1 MMEKRR
7 KLTNWLGAALALVLA
22 VCITGCTQEP
32 PPPTGGG
39 PIAMSRL
46 TEAQYRQTVAD
57 IFGDDIK
64 IFGRFEPDHRRD
76 RLLAV
81 GSAWTSI
88 TPAGFEQYDNMARG
102 IAAQVLDAERR
113 ERIVPCRPAAADA
126 ADDDCAAL
134 FVRQVGRKLFR
145 RPLTE
150 LDIQPRL
157 ALARQGA
164 ETFNDFYT
172 GLEFVLASLLLSPE
186 FLFRTEVAEADPAN
200 PGQLRLDAFSR
211 AARLSYLLW
220 NTTPDE
226 ALLAAAERGELDNRR
241 GLAAQVERLLSSPRL
256 EDGVRALFSDMLELD
271 HFLEVAKDAT
281 LYPAYSSQVALDA
294 REQTLR
300 VIVDHLVKRNG
311 DYRGLFTTNHFPLT
325 RSLGLIYDVPVAAR
339 EGWEDYVFA
348 ADDQRAG
355 ILTHVTLLAQHSHPG
370 RSSPTLRGAFIR
382 EALMCQPI
390 PAPPA
395 DVDFTMDED
404 FEMLKTARERLER
417 HRTDISCSGCHL
429 LMDPIG
435 LALENFDG
443 IGAYRTHENGAE
455 IDVSGNLDG
464 ISYEGAAGLGQ
475 ALHDNPAV
483 PACLVDTVYRY
494 AVSRE
499 VERGERD
506 FIRYLEEQFAE
517 SGYRLIDLLRTV
529 VTSEAFFAVSA
540 PRGSV
545 SQEGDDS

>member
-1 MMEKRR
+1 MMETGKKSRS
-7 KLTNWLGAALALVLA
+7 GPAGALVLLLTA
-22 VCITGCTQEP
+22 FTAGCGQQAP
-32 PPPTGGG
+32 PPSTAGG
-39 PIAMSRL
+39 PIGMSRL

-57 IFGDDIK
+57 IFGDDIE

-81 GSAWTSI
+81 GSAWASI

-102 IAAQVLDAERR
+102 IAAQVLGRERR
-113 ERIVPCRPAAADA
+113 ARSVPCTPVSAKA
-126 ADDDCAAL
+126 ADDACAAA
-134 FVRQVGRKLFR
+134 FVRQLGHKLFR

-150 LDIQPRL
+150 MDVQPRV

-172 GLEFVLASLLLSPE
+172 GLEFVLASLLLSPD
-186 FLFRTEVAEADPAN
+186 FLFRTEVAETDPLE
-200 PGQLRLDAFSR
+200 PGQLRLDAHSR

-220 NTTPDE
+220 NTTPDQ
-226 ALLAAAERGELDNRR
+226 ALLAAAESGELDTER
-241 GLAAQVERLLSSPRL
+241 GLAREVERLLSSPRL
-256 EDGVRALFSDMLELD
+256 EAGMRAFFSDMLELG
-271 HFLEVAKDAT
+271 HFDGVAKDAT
-281 LYPAYSSQVALDA
+281 LYPAYSSRVAADA

-300 VIVDHLVKRNG
+300 VIVDHTVKRND
-311 DYRGLFTTNHFPLT
+311 DYRGLFTTTRFPLT
-325 RSLGLIYDVPVAAR
+325 RPLGLIYGVPVAAR
-339 EGWEDYVFA
+339 EGWEDYEFQSG
-348 ADDQRAG
+348 DQRAG
-355 ILTHVTLLAQHSHPG
+355 ILTHITLLAQHSHPG

-404 FEMLKTARERLER
+404 FEVLKTARERLKR
-417 HRTDISCSGCHL
+417 HRTDASCSGCHL

-443 IGAYRTHENGAE
+443 IGAYRARENGAE

-464 ISYEGAAGLGQ
+464 VSYEGASGLGE

-483 PACLVDTVYRY
+483 PACLVDTLYRY
-494 AVSRE
+494 AVSRNIE
-499 VERGERD
+499 PGERD
-506 FIRYLEEQFAE
+506 FIRYLESHFAD
-517 SGYRLIDLLRTV
+517 SGYRLVELLRTV

-540 PRGSV
+540 PRGSA
-545 SQEGDDS
+545 S

>member
-1 MMEKRR
+1 MIETANNPRR
-7 KLTNWLGAALALVLA
+7 GPASALALLLAVLA
-22 VCITGCTQEP
+22 AGCGQQLP
-32 PPPTGGG
+32 PPSTEGG
-39 PIAMSRL
+39 PIGMSRL

-57 IFGDDIK
+57 IFGDDIE

-81 GSAWTSI
+81 GSAWASI

-102 IAAQVLDAERR
+102 IAAQALDPERR
-113 ERIVPCRPAAADA
+113 ARFVPCSPASAEA
-126 ADDDCAAL
+126 ADDACAAA
-134 FVRQVGRKLFR
+134 FVRQLGHKLFR
-145 RPLTE
+145 RPLTGLE
-150 LDIQPRL
+150 VQSRVT
-157 ALARQGA
+157 LAREGA

-172 GLEFVLASLLLSPE
+172 GLEFVLASLLLSPD
-186 FLFRTEVAEADPAN
+186 FLFRTEVAEADPVS
-200 PGQLRLDAFSR
+200 PGQLRLDANSR

-226 ALLAAAERGELDNRR
+226 ALLAAAESGELDTER
-241 GLAAQVERLLSSPRL
+241 GLAREVERLLSSPRL
-256 EDGVRALFSDMLELD
+256 EDGIRAFFSDMLELD
-271 HFLEVAKDAT
+271 HFEEVAKDAT
-281 LYPAYSSQVALDA
+281 LYPAYSSRVAADA

-300 VIVDHLVKRNG
+300 LIVDHTVQRNE
-311 DYRGLFTTNHFPLT
+311 DYRGLFTTTHFPLT
-325 RSLGLIYDVPVAAR
+325 RPLGLIYGVPVAAR
-339 EGWEDYVFA
+339 EGWEDYEFQNG
-348 ADDQRAG
+348 DQRAG

-404 FEMLKTARERLER
+404 FEVLKTARERLKR
-417 HRTDISCSGCHL
+417 HRTDVSCSGCHL

-443 IGAYRTHENGAE
+443 IGAYRATENGAD
-455 IDVSGNLDG
+455 IDASGSLDG
-464 ISYEGAAGLGQ
+464 ISYEGAPGLGN
-475 ALHDNPAV
+475 ALHEHPAV

-494 AVSRE
+494 AVSRNIE
-499 VERGERD
+499 PGERD
-506 FIRYLEEQFAE
+506 FIRYLESRFAD
-517 SGYRLIDLLRTV
+517 SGYRLVDLLRTV

-540 PRGSV
+540 PRGSA
-545 SQEGDDS
+545 S